1 MTVAR
6 AAERPA
12 PGPPR
17 PYRFPHFERRA
28 LESGLQLVVATVH
41 KLPLVT
47 VVALVDAGAIADP
60 PGREGLATLTA
71 RLLLE
76 GAPAGQP
83 ELAERFERLG
93 ATIDASVDWDATV
106 VRTTGLASRL
116 PDSLA
121 LLGEV
126 LRAPRFPEREVE
138 RLKAERLAELL
149 QLRAEPRGLAD
160 EAFARAAYAS
170 GSRYA
175 SPQDG
180 SETSVPALARDDVAA
195 FFAARYQPPATTL
208 VIAGDVSA
216 DEAERL
222 VRQTF
227 GDWRGARPAAAVTS
241 DAPARQTRA
250 VHFVAKSDAAQ
261 SELRVGHV
269 ALPRRHPDYFA
280 AVVMNAVLGGL
291 FSSRINL
298 NLREAHA
305 YTYGASSYFDWRRQ
319 RGPFVVSTAVQSDVT
334 AAAAREVFT
343 EIDRMRADPIGAA
356 ELSLAT
362 SYLDGV
368 LPIRY
373 ETTDAIAGALASLV
387 LFGLE
392 DDYFDRYRER
402 IRAVTAADVLR
413 VAQAHLRPEAMQ
425 LVVVGDPGQVREPLM
440 ALDAGPMTVYDTH
453 GRTREEVTD
462 CRARGEE
469 QDRHG

>member
-1 MTVAR
+1 MSVAR
-6 AAERPA
+6 RVERPA

-17 PYRFPHFERRA
+17 PYRFPRFERRT
-28 LESGLQLVVATVH
+28 LDSGLRLVIAPVS

-47 VVALVDAGAIADP
+47 IVALVDAGAVADP
-60 PGREGLATLTA
+60 VGREGLATLTA

-76 GAPAGQP
+76 GAPEGEA
-83 ELAERFERLG
+83 ELAERFERIG
-93 ATIDASVDWDATV
+93 ATIDASADWDATI

-160 EAFARAAYAS
+160 EAFARVAYAA

-175 SPQDG
+175 LPQDG
-180 SETSVPALARDDVAA
+180 NEASVPALARDDVAR
-195 FFAARYQPPATTL
+195 FFAARYRAPATTL

-227 GDWRGARPAAAVTS
+227 GDWQGAAPAEAATS
-241 DAPARQTRA
+241 DAASRETRA
-250 VHFVAKSDAAQ
+250 VHLVAKPDAAQ
-261 SELRVGHV
+261 SELRIGHV
-269 ALPRRHPDYFA
+269 ALPRRHPDYFPV
-280 AVVMNAVLGGL
+280 VVMNAVLGGL

-334 AAAAREVFT
+334 AAAAREVFA
-343 EIDRMRADPIGAA
+343 EIDRMRAEAIAEA

-368 LPIRY
+368 FPIRY

-387 LFGLE
+387 LFGLD

-402 IRAVTAADVLR
+402 VRAVTAAEVLR
-413 VAQAHLRPEAMQ
+413 VARAHLRPDAMQ
-425 LVVVGDPGQVREPLM
+425 LVVVGDAAQVRGPLA
-440 ALDAGPMTVYDTH
+440 ALEAGPLAVYDVE
-453 GRTREEVTD
+453 GRVVP
-462 CRARGEE
+462 
-469 QDRHG
+469 